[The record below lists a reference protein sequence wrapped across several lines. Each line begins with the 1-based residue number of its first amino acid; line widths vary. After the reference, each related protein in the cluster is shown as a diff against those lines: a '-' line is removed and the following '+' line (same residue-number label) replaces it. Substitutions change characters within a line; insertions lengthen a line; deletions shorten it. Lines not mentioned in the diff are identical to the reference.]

1 MNFRS
6 KNKINPDFSMSSMT
20 DIIFLLLIFFMLTS
34 NFVTPSGLPVNLP
47 SSKSSNIVMQKVSVT
62 ITPDLQYFVN
72 DKPTDYE
79 NIEPELKN
87 LLANAAQGE
96 GVVVLH
102 VDKTVPVEYLVK
114 VAGIATE
121 LKAKVTLATL
131 PTE

>member
-1 MNFRS
+1 MNFRP
-6 KNKINPDFSMSSMT
+6 KNRINPEFSMSSMT

-34 NFVTPSGLPVNLP
+34 NFVTPSGLPVSLP
-47 SSKSSNIVMQKVSVT
+47 SSKSSTIVMQKVSVT
-62 ITPDLQYFVN
+62 ITPDLKYYVN
-72 DKPTDYE
+72 DKLTTFE
-79 NIEPELKN
+79 NIEPELKQ
-87 LLANAAQGE
+87 LLANTTQGE

-102 VDKTVPVEYLVK
+102 VDKSVPVEHLVK

>member
-6 KNKINPDFSMSSMT
+6 KNRINPEFSMSSMT

-34 NFVTPSGLPVNLP
+34 NFVTPSGLPVSLP
-47 SSKSSNIVMQKVSVT
+47 SSKSSTIVMQKISVT

-72 DKPTDYE
+72 DKPTAFE
-79 NIEPELKN
+79 NIESELAS
-87 LLANAAQGE
+87 LLSGTAQGE

-102 VDKTVPVEYLVK
+102 VDKTVPVEHLVK
-114 VAGIATE
+114 VAGIATQ